1 MNVCG
6 YYQRQRP
13 MQEQQ
18 IKQFKS
24 RLQIADEYASEMAE
38 LFQVNKEDILKM
50 SRGSPRHCAAR
61 FCLYEKLRQ
70 RKWSYPL
77 IGQTLNRDHQSIF
90 NGIRRIRD
98 ARTNPNNT
106 YYTYLKEVGL

>member
-1 MNVCG
+1 
-6 YYQRQRP
+6 

-18 IKQFKS
+18 IKQFKR

-38 LFQVNKEDILKM
+38 LFKINKEDILKM
-50 SRGSPRHCAAR
+50 TRGSPRHCAAR
-61 FCLYEKLRQ
+61 CCVYEKLRE

-90 NGIRRIRD
+90 NGVRQIKD
-98 ARTNPNNT
+98 ARTNPNNR
-106 YYTYLKEVGL
+106 YHEYLKEVGL